1 MALYETRSLPV
12 CSFTCSKDTVP
23 GHDSQSLQQGAYS
36 ELTRSCFLQHKSSSF
51 PSTSLKTCRNFY
63 QLASLPY
70 PRCQNSLWSG
80 CRVFCHWEGSTCHLV
95 AHRTGMRQESIL
107 VKLRF
112 GISWGSHTQIHSILC
127 HLLLVV
133 NDTNVKVRFC
143 FTSGAF
149 YSFLLRGCAS
159 PGSQHAQFIARIF
172 LCLLSE
178 PHLCYSGLCL
188 SHWFVRRWLQN
199 RLR

>member
-36 ELTRSCFLQHKSSSF
+36 ELTRSCFLQHKSSFF

-112 GISWGSHTQIHSILC
+112 GISWGSHTNTQHPLPSAPGCKWHKCKSQVLF
-127 HLLLVV
+127 HLRSLLL
-133 NDTNVKVRFC
+133 
-143 FTSGAF
+143 
-149 YSFLLRGCAS
+149 FLAEGM
-159 PGSQHAQFIARIF
+159 
-172 LCLLSE
+172 CLPWKPTCTVHSMYL
-178 PHLCYSGLCL
+178 PLPPFWTTPVLFRPV
-188 SHWFVRRWLQN
+188 FVTLVCET
-199 RLR
+199 LAAK